1 MPRRRSGPGKTAPPE
16 TGEGLEYQRKSWRAQ
31 RIGWVLMGLFITLG
45 ILGLFGDGPLT
56 RARVGSP
63 DRFQARYYRVWR
75 LQTEA
80 RVDLTSL
87 PDSSGQVTLRVEESL
102 LDRAEIRFVSPEPR
116 RIEAVPGGQQIVFD
130 AKSDGPVSL
139 QVGITPS
146 RIGRFRTRLA
156 TANSPPLTL
165 SVLVLP

>member
-1 MPRRRSGPGKTAPPE
+1 MPRRRSRPGNTAPPE
-16 TGEGLEYQRKSWRAQ
+16 TDEGLEYQRKSWRAQ
-31 RIGWVLMGLFITLG
+31 RVGWVLMGLVITLG
-45 ILGLFGDGPLT
+45 VLGLFGDGPLT
-56 RARVGSP
+56 RVRAGSP
-63 DRFQARYYRVWR
+63 DVFEARYYRVWR

-80 RVDLTSL
+80 RVELTTM
-87 PDSSGQVTLRVEESL
+87 PDSAGQVTLRVEQSL

-116 RIEAVPGGQQIVFD
+116 RIEAVRGGQRIVFD

-146 RIGRFRTRLA
+146 RIGRFRTRLVTSHSA
-156 TANSPPLTL
+156 PLTL

>member
-1 MPRRRSGPGKTAPPE
+1 MPRRRSPGSTAPPE
-16 TGEGLEYQRKSWRAQ
+16 TDEGLEYQRKNWRAQ

-45 ILGLFGDGPLT
+45 LLGVFGDGPLT
-56 RARVGSP
+56 RARAGSP
-63 DRFQARYYRVWR
+63 DALEARYNRVWR

-80 RVDLTSL
+80 RVELTTM

-116 RIEAVPGGQQIVFD
+116 RIEAVRGGQEVVFD
-130 AKSDGPVSL
+130 AKRDGPVSL
-139 QVGITPS
+139 VVGITPS

-156 TANSPPLTL
+156 TPNSTPLTL